1 MKDIT
6 LLELLKSGA
15 HFGHSASRLNPKMK
29 PYIFAT
35 RSGIHIFDLEKTKKS
50 LAKAME
56 FARNLAAQG
65 GTILFVGTKKQ
76 SRQIVKNA
84 AISANC
90 PYVDIRWLGGT
101 FTNFKTIQKTIRKL
115 EKLEGLKASGEIERY
130 TKKERLMIEREIEK
144 LTKLFEGIK
153 NLKKIPEAIFISDAK
168 HDLIAVKESRKAL
181 VKIIAVVDTNSSPE
195 GVDYVIPCNDDSAK
209 AAELVAAA
217 LAEAIN
223 EGRQS
228 LPAAVVPMASV
239 PAAVE
244 TK

>member
-1 MKDIT
+1 
-6 LLELLKSGA
+6 
-15 HFGHSASRLNPKMK
+15 MK

-181 VKIIAVVDTNSSPE
+181 VKIIGVVDTNSSPE

-228 LPAAVVPMASV
+228 LPAAVVPAASV
-239 PAAVE
+239 PPKEE

>member
-1 MKDIT
+1 M
-6 LLELLKSGA
+6 
-15 HFGHSASRLNPKMK
+15 R

-181 VKIIAVVDTNSSPE
+181 VKIIGVVDTNSSPE

-228 LPAAVVPMASV
+228 LPAAVVPAASV
-239 PAAVE
+239 PPKEE

>member
-1 MKDIT
+1 
-6 LLELLKSGA
+6 
-15 HFGHSASRLNPKMK
+15 MK

-228 LPAAVVPMASV
+228 LPAAVVPAASV
-239 PAAVE
+239 PPKEE

>member
-1 MKDIT
+1 MKDIS

-15 HFGHSASRLNPKMK
+15 HFGHSASRWNPKMK

-181 VKIIAVVDTNSSPE
+181 VKIIGVVDTNSSPE

-228 LPAAVVPMASV
+228 LPAAVVPAASV
-239 PAAVE
+239 PPKEE

>member
-1 MKDIT
+1 
-6 LLELLKSGA
+6 
-15 HFGHSASRLNPKMK
+15 MK
-29 PYIFAT
+29 PFIFAT
-35 RSGIHIFDLEKTKKS
+35 RSGIHIFDLEKTKS
-50 LAKAME
+50 GLSKAMG
-56 FARNLAAQG
+56 FAKNLSAQG

-84 AISANC
+84 AIAANC

-115 EKLEGLKASGEIERY
+115 EKLESLKASGEIERY

-153 NLKKIPEAIFISDAK
+153 NLKKIPEAIFISDTK
-168 HDLIAVKESRKAL
+168 HDLIAVKESRKAQ
-181 VKIIAVVDTNSSPE
+181 VKIIGVVDSNSSPE
-195 GVDYVIPCNDDSAK
+195 GIDYVIPCNDDSAK
-209 AAELVAAA
+209 AAELVAMA

-228 LPAAVVPMASV
+228 LPAAAVPMASV
-239 PAAVE
+239 PAAVKEE
-244 TK
+244 TKST